1 MMSMSQ
7 GRIQYYNMISE
18 SYAREDKEIIVKLKG
33 LKVTRENNDVNNKIE
48 FCANKSFNK
57 HF

>member
-1 MMSMSQ
+1 MSMSQ